1 VGGVP
6 VPGRRSKR
14 GRLSRSAEFD
24 RVYRQGRSHGSRAL
38 VLYAFPR
45 ADAEEARFG
54 LSVSRKVGGAVDRN
68 RVKRLLREAYR
79 QDADRVAPGYD
90 IVLLARPEA
99 RALAERDGLDGMRG
113 ALTELLERAGVLT
126 GSPG

>member
-1 VGGVP
+1 
-6 VPGRRSKR
+6 
-14 GRLSRSAEFD
+14 
-24 RVYRQGRSHGSRAL
+24 L

-45 ADAEEARFG
+45 ADTEEARFG

-68 RVKRLLREAYR
+68 RVKRLIREAYR
-79 QDADRVAPGYD
+79 QDAARVAPGYD

-99 RALAERDGLDGMRG
+99 RALAEREGLDGMRA

-126 GSPG
+126 RSEG